1 MKKFLAGAIG
11 LIAVTLVGCGKLSF
25 DNTSTASSGTK
36 TATYQTTGT
45 VDDSLYQ
52 GVIKNGRY
60 QTSSAR
66 GLTLQTNVQ
75 GGNSFNVKSMEI
87 GLEDIAKTHFATS
100 KYVFQEG
107 QLLSTATAT
116 KWLNRKSK
124 TNPDGLNPV
133 DNKKTGETTRRPMY
147 LQSMVEQDYM
157 LQSGS
162 KLKYGGIAIAL
173 GLNAYDYYQ
182 KEKYGA
188 TYTTHIDDAKLKTEG
203 KKMAAEVI
211 ARVRKMSGVGQNV
224 PIVVSL
230 YKNAAR
236 DALVGGT
243 FFASVTAK
251 SGTTLGNWQTINQQ
265 NEVLPV
271 VNNAKPVNSTVATDF
286 STFSSQVENFFPT
299 LAGVTAQA
307 HYEDGA
313 LSGLNVTIN
322 TQFYG
327 ETEVESFTQYVA
339 TSAAKYLPSG
349 AKIEITI
356 QATQGIQAFLA
367 RESGAKTF
375 TTHVFGSY

>member
-1 MKKFLAGAIG
+1 MKRFLAGA
-11 LIAVTLVGCGKLSF
+11 LALVAVTLVGCGKLSF
-25 DNTSTASSGTK
+25 DDTSTASSGTK

-45 VDDSLYQ
+45 VDDSMYQ

-66 GLTLQTNVQ
+66 GLTLQTNTQ
-75 GGNSFNVKSMEI
+75 GGNSFNIKSMET
-87 GLEDIAKTHFATS
+87 GLQDIAKTHFATS

-107 QLLSTATAT
+107 QLLSTATTT
-116 KWLNRKSK
+116 KWLGRKSK
-124 TNPDGLNPV
+124 SNADGLNPT
-133 DNKKTGETTRRPMY
+133 DNKKTGENDRRPIY
-147 LQSMVEQDYM
+147 LQSLVEQDYM
-157 LQSGS
+157 LQSKG

-173 GLNAYDYYQ
+173 GLNEYDYYQ
-182 KEKYGA
+182 KVKYGA
-188 TYTTHIDDAKLKTEG
+188 TYTTHIDQAKLASEG
-203 KKMAAEVI
+203 KQMAATVI
-211 ARVRKMSGVGQNV
+211 ARIRQMKGVGQDI

-236 DALVGGT
+236 DSLVGGT
-243 FFASVTAK
+243 FFATVTAS
-251 SGTTLGNWQTINQQ
+251 SGTTLGDWKTLNQQ

-271 VNNAKPVNSTVATDF
+271 VNNAKPVNTTVATDF
-286 STFSSQVENFFPT
+286 NNFSTQVENFFPT
-299 LAGVTAQA
+299 LAGITAQA
-307 HYEDGA
+307 HYDGGE

-339 TSAAKYLPSG
+339 TTAAKYLPSG
-349 AKIEITI
+349 AKIEITV

-367 RESGAKTF
+367 RESGEKNF